1 MVQHQFSYIN
11 IIYIHVKTAS
21 GCLQFHCSRIVPCYL
36 LLFPACTFQLDIE
49 VTPTL
54 VLAGCGA
61 FVALWIISSVI
72 SAIDS
77 VPLVR
82 SYWHRWMKFVFK
94 FKITCGLTCLAYSFA
109 ASKIAGTS
117 RNWFTYRYLLF
128 KVHLKFTIPS

>member
-1 MVQHQFSYIN
+1 
-11 IIYIHVKTAS
+11 
-21 GCLQFHCSRIVPCYL
+21 
-36 LLFPACTFQLDIE
+36 

-54 VLAGCGA
+54 VLAGSGT

-117 RNWFTYRYLLF
+117 RNWLLNL
-128 KVHLKFTIPS
+128 VHLSVSPFHGTSKIHHTQLKPTLTVPAVCSMA